1 MTAKAFLDTNVLI
14 YAYSLDDTR
23 NAKAA
28 ALLASGGVVSVQVMN
43 EFVNVARR
51 KLRFEWPSVMRALDD
66 LAALLEPPVP
76 LTMDVHCAAVDV
88 SRRYGFRIYDS
99 LVLSAARLAGCRTLS
114 SEDLQDGQTIDCVL
128 VRDPF
133 RSA

>member
-1 MTAKAFLDTNVLI
+1 VLV
-14 YAYSLDDTR
+14 YAYSLDDAR

-51 KLRFEWPSVMRALDD
+51 KLRFEWHSVMRALDD
-66 LAALLEPPVP
+66 LAALLDPPVP
-76 LTMDVHCAAVDV
+76 LPMDVHRAAVDV